1 MPGIL
6 IIVLKILGI
15 VLLAVIGILL
25 LALCL
30 ILFVPVRYR
39 LDARKEEMPAA
50 CGAVTWLFGFVSLRA
65 EYEKALYIHLRIALK
80 TLFRETLFG
89 SAEEADEGA
98 DEDNA
103 DMEAPAIGESP
114 RESAV
119 DEKVADELRSAEAA
133 ERIPDRGKPVIKK
146 EAAAESEPGKRNG
159 APEKKEPESGKG
171 AKAAGIREDRTDD
184 REEKTPKTGLFEKL
198 RKKWKSAGETAE
210 SVQVFLE
217 DEENLKTFA
226 LLFRQ
231 IKKLLLHLLPRK
243 VTGRIRFGFEDPYR
257 TGQILTAVSPFYAL
271 YAKSLSLEP
280 CFEEKILAGELHI
293 RGRVRAATVLWIGIR
308 VFLNKNFRKLLKRFK
323 G

>member
-15 VLLAVIGILL
+15 VLLAVIAILL

-89 SAEEADEGA
+89 GDEEADEGA
-98 DEDNA
+98 DEDKA

-114 RESAV
+114 RESAA

-133 ERIPDRGKPVIKK
+133 ERIPNREKPVIKK
-146 EAAAESEPGKRNG
+146 EAAAESETEIRNG
-159 APEKKEPESGKG
+159 APEKKEPESGAG
-171 AKAAGIREDRTDD
+171 EKAAGIREDRTDD

-198 RKKWKSAGETAE
+198 RKKWKSAGKTAE
-210 SVQVFLE
+210 SVRVFLE
-217 DEENLKTFA
+217 DEENQKTFA

-293 RGRVRAATVLWIGIR
+293 RGRVRAATILWIGIR